1 MWQTRVGHPKNK
13 TNNKETLKRKQ
24 TKNHDLL
31 HCQKSHFFSQI
42 TMKKT
47 KNGPFVLHEAW
58 AENGPSQRNIQR
70 VDYQSLFNT
79 GARIIHS
86 V

>member
-1 MWQTRVGHPKNK
+1 MISCTVRSHTSFHRSQWK
-13 TNNKETLKRKQ
+13 KQ
-24 TKNHDLL
+24 
-31 HCQKSHFFSQI
+31 
-42 TMKKT
+42 

-58 AENGPSQRNIQR
+58 AENGPSQRNIQG